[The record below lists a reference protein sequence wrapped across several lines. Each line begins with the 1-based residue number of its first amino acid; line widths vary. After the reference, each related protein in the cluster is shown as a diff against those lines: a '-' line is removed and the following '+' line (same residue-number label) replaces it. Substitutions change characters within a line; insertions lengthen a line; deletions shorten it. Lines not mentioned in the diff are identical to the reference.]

1 MQEQETILR
10 LARLLYD
17 RKASDIVVLNVSH
30 LTVLCDHMV
39 IASGR
44 TDNQVS
50 SLADAVDEMM
60 AKEGVILRRSEG
72 RREGAGSFLITV
84 MLLFIFS
91 TETNGPF
98 TVLTASGMT
107 EQTRWLSPL
116 TRQYRTEQPIQNN
129 AAAVAAAFRYAL
141 RARIRSRITSAS
153 CRLVCS
159 G

>member
-1 MQEQETILR
+1 MNIIIGGNHMQQQETVLR

-17 RKASDIVVLNVSH
+17 RKANDIVVLNVSQ

-72 RREGAGSFLITV
+72 RREGRWIILDYGHVIVHLFHRDERAFYGLDRLWNDGTNALALPFDQTV
-84 MLLFIFS
+84 
-91 TETNGPF
+91 
-98 TVLTASGMT
+98 
-107 EQTRWLSPL
+107 QD
-116 TRQYRTEQPIQNN
+116 
-129 AAAVAAAFRYAL
+129 
-141 RARIRSRITSAS
+141 
-153 CRLVCS
+153 
-159 G
+159 